1 MKTISVDKIN
11 RVTNITTSI
20 PFKDW
25 DNGIEQRATLRWE
38 EVLATF
44 SNVII
49 KALEDRM
56 SSCMDMLSKN
66 LFNVVYSDEYTI
78 VFKKEN
84 GRYHSF
90 NHPSYEVMEDAIA
103 MFNSGEIHRLELP
116 HLEQIMKSLVWVENR
131 EDVENMSFGNLI
143 SCVMELI
150 LFAEVNKEISL

>member
-25 DNGIEQRATLRWE
+25 DNTVQRTTLRWE

-49 KALEDRM
+49 KALEDRK
-56 SSCMDMLSKN
+56 SACMDMLSKN
-66 LFNVVYSDEYTI
+66 IFNVVYSDEYTI
-78 VFKKEN
+78 IFKKEN

-90 NHPSYEVMEDAIA
+90 SHPSYEIMEETITI
-103 MFNSGEIHRLELP
+103 FNDDEIHRLGTR
-116 HLEQIMKSLVWVENR
+116 HLDQIMKALVWVENR